1 VAKRRY
7 RPYRTRKER
16 SRRQMRYITLALI
29 VLVVGV
35 FILVKTSG
43 DNNQP
48 QEANGQ
54 EMVPISDILPERET
68 DTGEVA
74 EEESAFIPPAV
85 ETETAETSE
94 SSAASETAEAVLAVA
109 EKPIVETVQEPLPA
123 INTAIDDSD
132 ESSPE
137 AKSFIEKANELR
149 AGGKIIAAR
158 DLLNHTLDLKL
169 SAVVRAAVKERMAK
183 LAETWLFSRDVYAS
197 DTLTGYYLVQPNE
210 TFSVIAPRYKVPYE
224 ALMRINNIEDAK
236 RLQAGTKIK
245 VIEGPFNAV
254 IYKSNYT
261 MDLYLQTVYIK
272 TYRVGLGKEGSET
285 PAGHWRVKK
294 DGKLVKPRWTDPDTG
309 KVYVGSAP
317 DYPLGSRWIALEG
330 LDENTKDRTG
340 FALHGTKDPESI
352 GTRSSRGCIRL
363 FNGDV
368 IEVYNLLEEGVS
380 EVWIME

>member
-1 VAKRRY
+1 
-7 RPYRTRKER
+7 
-16 SRRQMRYITLALI
+16 MRYITLALI
-29 VLVVGV
+29 VLIVGV
-35 FILVKTSG
+35 VILVKTSR
-43 DNNQP
+43 DNNP
-48 QEANGQ
+48 VQEANGS
-54 EMVPISDILPERET
+54 EIVPIDTILPERET
-68 DTGEVA
+68 DTREVA
-74 EEESAFIPPAV
+74 EEEPAFTPPAG
-85 ETETAETSE
+85 EREAAETSE
-94 SSAASETAEAVLAVA
+94 SSATSETAEAVLPVA
-109 EKPIVETVQEPLPA
+109 EEPIVETVQEPSPA
-123 INTAIDDSD
+123 INATIDDGD

-149 AGGKIIAAR
+149 GSGKIIAAR

-197 DTLTGYYLVQPNE
+197 DTLTGYYLVQPGDLLA
-210 TFSVIAPRYKVPYE
+210 VIAKRYKVPYQ
-224 ALMRINNIEDAK
+224 ALMRINNIE
-236 RLQAGTKIK
+236 RPELLQAGTKIK

-254 IYKSNYT
+254 LYKSSYT

-272 TYRVGLGKEGSET
+272 TYRVGLGKEKSET

-294 DGKLVKPRWTDPDTG
+294 GGKLVKPRWTDPDTG

-317 DYPLGSRWIALEG
+317 DYPLGSRWIAIEG
-330 LDENTKDRTG
+330 LDENTKGRTG

-380 EVWIME
+380 EIWIME